1 MADMIDSL
9 QSETGLESGQVEG
22 GLGAIFEF
30 LKKQL
35 PPELFSALESAL
47 PQASGLINTNNL
59 RPSGEPGAEAD
70 SGLLGSLVGLATKAL
85 GGKAADL
92 GGLLE
97 MLGKAGFSMEQAMA
111 FVPKAIAMLQNLI
124 PPELF
129 QKILASLPAL
139 AGMVMKSNTPAE
151 QPE

>member
-1 MADMIDSL
+1 MANLIDTL
-9 QSETGLESGQVEG
+9 QSETGFGSEKVEG
-22 GLGAIFEF
+22 GLATIFEF
-30 LKKQL
+30 FKKQL
-35 PPELFSALESAL
+35 PPELFSALEGAL
-47 PQASGLINTNNL
+47 PQVTQFVNNL
-59 RPSGEPGAEAD
+59 RAPEEAGGAAD
-70 SGLLGSLVGLATKAL
+70 SGVLGSLVGMATKAL

-97 MLGKAGFSMEQAMA
+97 TLGKAGFSVEQAIA
-111 FVPKAIAMLQNLI
+111 FVPKAIAVIQNLI

-139 AGMVMKSNTPAE
+139 AGMVIKPTGPAE